1 LRDLTAMRRGP
12 IRGSTVALAV
22 VVAAVLA
29 GSGVG
34 SSAAVEVPPAGGGFY
49 IQTSGP
55 NAGAGIGDWYSSNAA
70 GAGNG
75 YDYLLITV
83 PCGWPSATPLYIDLF
98 SPEINANA
106 LPGRDEPRGIGDDS
120 TEFELYGPGA
130 VVGPGYNLPAPGTGI
145 VDTTYVPE
153 LVQPEAWVRFATLA
167 PVTCGTYVVRSAVI
181 GAGDDD
187 NGWRIRVGTDNDND
201 PTNAPPA
208 NSDDPDGLPGTND
221 EIVIGQVQTSYQQST
236 GGVACLTLFEY
247 VSAGQASVTFNNYDM
262 DGNTRVRYY
271 APSDTF
277 DPTGLSGGTVG
288 TLSNNAAWNGGV
300 GLARGGDTIANPEG
314 GWWRIVSCLTAVNQF
329 IQEAQNGVDAY
340 YAQPPIPAMTLTKDD
355 GAAVAPAGGD
365 LTYTV
370 TATNTSS
377 GGGAGAALAV
387 VITDTIPTNS
397 TYQSCAIVAPATGTC
412 SESLG
417 VVTAMLD
424 DWINAG
430 DSAAIHI
437 TVTVDPNASGTI
449 TNDASVAFEDGLGNP
464 FPAVTASDID
474 AAGPPLPTATP
485 IPTSTPTPT
494 PNPAAS
500 TSPTPIPSVPD
511 AALPPNRGYGAAVTV
526 IAALA
531 GILIVGLLALASSG
545 TRRRRA
551 PRRRIP

>member
-1 LRDLTAMRRGP
+1 MPALTAMRRRLA
-12 IRGSTVALAV
+12 RGSTVAVAA
-22 VVAAVLA
+22 VVAAALLSSGA
-29 GSGVG
+29 GR
-34 SSAAVEVPPAGGGFY
+34 SAAFEVPPAGGGFY

-106 LPGRDEPRGIGDDS
+106 LPGRDEPRGAGNDT

-130 VVGPGYNLPAPGTGI
+130 VVGPGYNQPAPGTGI
-145 VDTTYVPE
+145 VRTTYPPE
-153 LVQPEAWVRFATLA
+153 LVQPETWVRFATLN

-208 NSDDPDGLPGTND
+208 NSDNPDGLPGTND
-221 EIVIGQVQTSYQQST
+221 EILIGQVQTSYQQST

-277 DPTGLSGGTVG
+277 DPTGLTGGTAG

-300 GLARGGDTIANPEG
+300 GLARGGDTIATPQG
-314 GWWRIVSCLTAVNQF
+314 GWWRIVSCLSAVNQF

-340 YAQPPIPAMTLTKDD
+340 YVQPPTPAMSLAKDD
-355 GAAVAPAGGD
+355 GVSVAPAGGD

-377 GGGAGAALAV
+377 GAGAGAALAV

-397 TYQSCAIVAPATGTC
+397 TYVSCAIVAPATGSC
-412 SESLG
+412 SQSAG
-417 VVTAMLD
+417 VVTTTLTG
-424 DWINAG
+424 WINAG
-430 DSAAIHI
+430 ASAAVRI
-437 TVTVDPNASGTI
+437 TVTVDPTATGTI
-449 TNDASVAFEDGLGNP
+449 TNGATVSYRDVLGNP
-464 FPAVTASDID
+464 FPAVSASDVD
-474 AAGPPLPTATP
+474 TAGPPLPTP
-485 IPTSTPTPT
+485 TPTPT
-494 PNPAAS
+494 PTP
-500 TSPTPIPSVPD
+500 SPTATASVP
-511 AALPPNRGYGAAVTV
+511 NAAVPAGHSEDATAV
-526 IAALA
+526 FVVV
-531 GILIVGLLALASSG
+531 GILAVGLLGLASFG

-551 PRRRIP
+551 PRRVR